1 MRRYEMTDQI
11 DESVQT
17 ADLDP
22 ESESESVGMSRTA
35 ALASLLST
43 GATQGQAAEAF
54 GVTDRTI
61 RRWIAE
67 DGVAAEIRRCEEEH
81 FSRLSAGVVDLGHHA
96 LQVVRELLDSD
107 DPRIRLRAAAVSLN
121 ATGVRG
127 DSAIAIRL
135 RNELR
140 DRAVLPADPWRALE
154 PARSTTRTVT
164 PPASIPEQ
172 TGHES

>member
-1 MRRYEMTDQI
+1 MTDQI
-11 DESVQT
+11 DESGH
-17 ADLDP
+17 AAEHDP
-22 ESESESVGMSRTA
+22 DSESAGMSRTV
-35 ALASLLST
+35 ALAKLLST
-43 GATQGQAAEAF
+43 GATQGQAAESF

-81 FSRLSAGVVDLGHHA
+81 FSRLSAGVVDVGHRA

-121 ATGVRG
+121 ATGARG

-140 DRAVLPADPWRALE
+140 DRAVRPSDPWTTLEQPPTTGRA
-154 PARSTTRTVT
+154 VT
-164 PPASIPEQ
+164 PTACISEQ
-172 TGHES
+172 TGEES